1 MFARWWSSPSSP
13 FVQVTALFE
22 KISLFLSLSVRCFYD
37 LFRFHYNRGSIFF
50 LSPDSSII
58 SRLSMRFSADE
69 RSNFR
74 IVSNCHYLV
83 SSFLFSP
90 PLPSSGEYRRIGRSK
105 IVGRKNGNKKIM
117 ETEFRRFTH
126 GAIMNNAP
134 RRGKKK
140 LPKLSRAIHG
150 GFPATVDIFIGV

>member
-1 MFARWWSSPSSP
+1 MIFFDSIIIVDQSSSYPLILLLFHVCPCDFPRTTDLIFESLLSLFGFVISFSP
-13 FVQVTALFE
+13 
-22 KISLFLSLSVRCFYD
+22 ISL
-37 LFRFHYNRGSIFF
+37 
-50 LSPDSSII
+50 
-58 SRLSMRFSADE
+58 
-69 RSNFR
+69 
-74 IVSNCHYLV
+74 
-83 SSFLFSP
+83 P
-90 PLPSSGEYRRIGRSK
+90 PSGEYRRIGRSK